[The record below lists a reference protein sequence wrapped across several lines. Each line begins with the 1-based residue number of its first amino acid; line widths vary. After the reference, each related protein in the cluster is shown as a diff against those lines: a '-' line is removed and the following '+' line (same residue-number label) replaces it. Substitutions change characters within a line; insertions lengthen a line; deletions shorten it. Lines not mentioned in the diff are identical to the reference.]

1 MKPSGKTTRQR
12 LVRSLLLGAGV
23 LLALGIYAYGFQV
36 TKVSLEETRSERRQ
50 TQLVRIIRRLARP
63 NIIAFPQEE
72 VTITAPIYM
81 PCPSLPV
88 PDREVNNRRP
98 HVLVTPSCVESGGRI
113 RVEGFNLEANAGAAV
128 YFVPPSQLNLRLGT
142 VQTDAQG
149 HFTLEAQLPE
159 RSSEE
164 IQSISVRTSRSIG
177 TPYLTQNA
185 FDTWDKIVET
195 VFLALLATT
204 LGTLL
209 AVPLSFFAARN
220 LMKGITTSVLG
231 LSVAILAAPA
241 GILLGSALAPRVAA
255 WAGTLSQGW
264 VGSLAGALIAPTF
277 AWWIARW
284 AVPPVDTAPASLSMR
299 VAHTLGLIVAAL
311 AALVGLSYVSE
322 TLVFFGAALAST
334 LPGVGFLGAFVRD
347 LGEILEILLSG
358 VTGLITAGVLVSLG
372 GRGTRTLTT
381 RWLPGQRRT
390 IEWLASAAAGAA
402 LLAMLGAGIDWLYQI
417 GDPRITLYAPA
428 LVGAVAGLALSLRYR
443 GGDKLPIGMAIY
455 TIART
460 VFNGLRAIEAL
471 IMVIVFTVWVG
482 IGPFAGVLALSLHS
496 IAAMAKLY
504 SEQVESILPGP
515 LEAITA
521 TGATRM
527 QTILYAVVPQIIPP
541 YISFTMYRW
550 DINVRMSTIIGFA
563 GGGGIGF
570 LLQQN
575 INLLRYREASAQI
588 LAIAIVVAAMDYL
601 SSAPRERVI

>member
-12 LVRSLLLGAGV
+12 VVRALHLGTGI

-50 TQLVRIIRRLARP
+50 TQLVRILRLLARP

-88 PDREVNNRRP
+88 PDRDVDPRQP

-113 RVEGFNLEANAGAAV
+113 QVEGIHLEANAGADV

-149 HFTLEAQLPE
+149 HFTLEAHLPE

-241 GILLGSALAPRVAA
+241 GILLGSTLAPRVAA

-284 AVPPVDTAPASLSMR
+284 ALPPVDTVPASLSSR
-299 VAHTLGLIVAAL
+299 VAHSLGLIVAAL

-322 TLVFFGAALAST
+322 TLVFFGAALAET

-358 VTGLITAGVLVSLG
+358 VTGLITAGILVSLG
-372 GRGTRTLTT
+372 GRGTRTLAT
-381 RWLPGQRRT
+381 RWLPGQRQT

-417 GDPRITLYAPA
+417 GDPRITLYAPS
-428 LVGAVAGLALSLRYR
+428 LVGAIAGLALSLRYR
-443 GGDKLPIGMAIY
+443 GRDKLPIGMAIY

-504 SEQVESILPGP
+504 SEQVESVLPGP

-601 SSAPRERVI
+601 SSALRERVI

>member
-1 MKPSGKTTRQR
+1 
-12 LVRSLLLGAGV
+12 
-23 LLALGIYAYGFQV
+23 LGIYAYGFQV

-50 TQLVRIIRRLARP
+50 TQLVRIIRLLARP
-63 NIIAFPQEE
+63 NLIAFPQEE

-81 PCPSLPV
+81 PCPSFPV
-88 PDREVNNRRP
+88 PDREVDNRRP
-98 HVLVTPSCVESGGRI
+98 HVLVTPNCVESGGRI
-113 RVEGFNLEANAGAAV
+113 RVEGSNLEANAGANV

-164 IQSISVRTSRSIG
+164 IQSISVRTTSNIG

-241 GILLGSALAPRVAA
+241 GIVLGSSLAPRVAA

-264 VGSLAGALIAPTF
+264 VGSLAGAIIAPTL
-277 AWWIARW
+277 AWWITRW
-284 AVPPVDTAPASLSMR
+284 ALPPVDTAPASLARR
-299 VAHTLGLIVAAL
+299 VAHTLGLVAAAL
-311 AALVGLSYVSE
+311 AALVGLSFLSE
-322 TLVFFGAALAST
+322 TLVYFGVALAES
-334 LPGVGFLGAFVRD
+334 LPGVRFLGTFVRD
-347 LGEILEILLSG
+347 LGDILEILLSG
-358 VTGLITAGVLVSLG
+358 VTGLITAGVLVGLG
-372 GRGTRTLTT
+372 GRGTRALVT
-381 RWLPGQRRT
+381 RFLPGQRQT
-390 IEWLASAAAGAA
+390 IEWVASAAAGAA
-402 LLAMLGAGIDWLYQI
+402 LLSMIGAGIDWLYQV
-417 GDPRITLYAPA
+417 GDPRFTLYGPA
-428 LVGAVAGLALSLRYR
+428 LVGAIAGLALSLRYR
-443 GGDKLPIGMAIY
+443 GHDKLPVGMVIY

-527 QTILYAVVPQIIPP
+527 QTILYAVVPQIVPP

-601 SSAPRERVI
+601 SSALRERVI